1 MQRHLALAGL
11 VSLVAACATTSVRVQ
26 DSPTPT
32 PSMVAGP
39 LAAFGQLAFDPAT
52 GEMVFVDP
60 SGGGTWTWDNV
71 HDWRPHGVAGPST
84 ARGKLS
90 SAPFGIAW
98 DMNTSSL
105 IAEIGDSP
113 AGIGASQPAPATWS
127 WRGGVWTKLEST
139 NTPAVMGGAI
149 AAFPP
154 KGQVV
159 MFGGCCAASGRF
171 FAARSGMWSWDG
183 SKWTLL
189 RPAHMPQAR
198 WDQSMFYDPALGKVV
213 MYGGASIE
221 PDHDYLKDA
230 WAWDGSDW
238 TPLPGPPIP
247 TSYETGQ
254 LTYSPGGNWML
265 LLGSTMRL
273 FDGIRW
279 LEAGNAPVTC
289 GYCAVGYDSLH
300 DLTVLVA
307 NPLGAPSQAD
317 QVWVWDGV
325 TWTERS

>member
-1 MQRHLALAGL
+1 
-11 VSLVAACATTSVRVQ
+11 
-26 DSPTPT
+26 
-32 PSMVAGP
+32 
-39 LAAFGQLAFDPAT
+39 
-52 GEMVFVDP
+52 
-60 SGGGTWTWDNV
+60 
-71 HDWRPHGVAGPST
+71 
-84 ARGKLS
+84 
-90 SAPFGIAW
+90 
-98 DMNTSSL
+98 
-105 IAEIGDSP
+105 
-113 AGIGASQPAPATWS
+113 
-127 WRGGVWTKLEST
+127 
-139 NTPAVMGGAI
+139 
-149 AAFPP
+149 
-154 KGQVV
+154 
-159 MFGGCCAASGRF
+159 
-171 FAARSGMWSWDG
+171 
-183 SKWTLL
+183 
-189 RPAHMPQAR
+189 
-198 WDQSMFYDPALGKVV
+198 MFYDPALGKVV

-247 TSYETGQ
+247 NSYETGQ